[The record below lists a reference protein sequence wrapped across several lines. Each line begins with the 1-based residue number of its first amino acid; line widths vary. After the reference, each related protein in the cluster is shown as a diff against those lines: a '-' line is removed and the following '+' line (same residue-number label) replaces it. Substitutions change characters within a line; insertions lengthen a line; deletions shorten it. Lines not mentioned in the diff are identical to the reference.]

1 MNPKKEIERLREGIN
16 YHNIRYYR
24 DDSPEVSDAEY
35 DQLMQRLKELEDA
48 HPDLVT
54 PDSPTQRVGAAP
66 LEKFEKSTHLR
77 PMFSLENAMS
87 DEKALEFND
96 RVKRF
101 LGKKGDIE
109 YIAEPKIDGLAIN
122 LYYEKGRFVHGA
134 TRGDGAVGENVTQ
147 NLRTI
152 RTLPMKIIDKNPP
165 SRMEVRGEVY
175 MSVKDFERMNRERER
190 SGESIFANPRNA
202 AAGSVRQLDPRITAS
217 RPLGILCYQ
226 LGTVEGKNFKTQQ
239 ETLAQIKKWG
249 FPVNDRIRLCA
260 DIKAAITF
268 HHHLL
273 DTREKLEYEVDGTV
287 IKVNSLDMQSS
298 LGEKSRSPRWALALK
313 FPARQKSSK
322 IKNIIVQV
330 GRTGAITPIA
340 ELDPVEVGGV
350 IVKRATLHNQD
361 EIDRKD
367 ARIGDTVLVQRA
379 GDVIPEVVKVIQEKR
394 PKGARKY
401 RLPEKCPVCGQ
412 KVVRPEGEAV
422 TRCININCPA
432 QIKESIKHFV
442 SRNAMDIDGLGE
454 KIVEQL
460 YEQGLVKAIPDIYRL
475 KKDQLI
481 PLERMAD
488 KSAQNLINAIEA
500 SKNPTLPRF
509 LYALGIRHVGEHM
522 ARVLAGAFGD
532 IEALENAKEDELLEL
547 DEVGP
552 EVAKSTRQF
561 FNNPE
566 NKRAIKE
573 LHKLGV
579 NIRKEK
585 QIVSSALS
593 GKTFVLTGGLDTMT
607 REGAKAAIARAGGRV
622 SSSVSTKTDFVVVG
636 KDPGS
641 KLTKAREMGVKTI
654 SEDEFKRL
662 LNRD

>member
-532 IEALENAKEDELLEL
+532 IEALEKAKEDELLEL